1 MPKTKHAL
9 IRYRVI
15 NRYLIELGS
24 ASKEQLKRACERAL
38 DIEPI
43 GLRTIDADI
52 HAMRYDRGLNYEAP
66 IKFDRFRKVY
76 YYDDPDYSI
85 DNIALSEE
93 ELDSLVFAS
102 RLLDQFKG
110 LSILETF
117 AGSVQ
122 KLVDAISIYRQEHSN
137 AYPAFIDF
145 EKVEEAAGTEF
156 IEELIDALKSK
167 TVVKITYR
175 SFTSDENKVHV
186 VHPYLLKEYRNRWYL
201 IGYNDKFKNVS
212 TYALDRFVNLKKDKG
227 ARFTDTGFDTREYYK
242 NVTGVSV
249 MNKKPVEIDIAFSEL
264 QAQYVITQPLHPSQK
279 RVNNSK
285 DKIVFRYLLVPNFEF
300 YAQILGWGNEVE
312 VLKPESVRKEIGKIA
327 QGILSR
333 YKK

>member
-1 MPKTKHAL
+1 MPSTKHAL

-15 NRYLIELGS
+15 NRYLINNQYATKEEL
-24 ASKEQLKRACERAL
+24 KKACEEAL

-43 GLRTIDADI
+43 GLRTIDGDI
-52 HAMRYDRGLNYEAP
+52 HAMRYDRALNYEAP
-66 IKFDRFRKVY
+66 IKFDRYRKAY

-85 DNIALSEE
+85 DNISLNEE

-102 RLLDQFKG
+102 RLLEQFKG

-137 AYPAFIDF
+137 EYPAFIDF
-145 EKVEEAAGTEF
+145 EKVEEAAGTEY
-156 IEELIDALKSK
+156 IEELMDALKSK

-175 SFTSDENKVHV
+175 SFTSGENKEHI

-201 IGYNDKFKNVS
+201 IGHNEKFKNAC
-212 TYALDRFVNLKKDKG
+212 TYALDRFVKLEKKQEV
-227 ARFTDTGFDTREYYK
+227 RFKDTGFDAREYYR

-249 MNKKPVEIDIAFSEL
+249 LNKKPVQIHIAFSEL

-279 RVNNSK
+279 RIENIK
-285 DKIVFRYLLVPNFEF
+285 DKIVFSYFLVPNFEF
-300 YAQILGWGNEVE
+300 YQQILGWGNEVE
-312 VLKPESVRKEIGKIA
+312 VLKPDTVRKEVRNIA
-327 QGILSR
+327 NGILSL
-333 YKK
+333 YK